1 MQRAL
6 YQAADGTCFRVATLC
21 LLMAAA
27 CWHSCSDSDTSPAS
41 TARTGSAMCV
51 WHNPSACGMLGTLT
65 PLSLNESLDLQ
76 SILCCA
82 IAVLQDLLYQFQAL
96 VKILQG
102 AV

>member
-1 MQRAL
+1 
-6 YQAADGTCFRVATLC
+6 
-21 LLMAAA
+21 
-27 CWHSCSDSDTSPAS
+27 
-41 TARTGSAMCV
+41 
-51 WHNPSACGMLGTLT
+51 MLGTLT

-82 IAVLQDLLYQFQAL
+82 IAVLQDLLYQSQAL